1 MLTAKWKYFLL
12 NNFKTLSKFAP
23 FHFLACSEF
32 WLTEDRMF
40 QENNFQT
47 NPKIIVIFFNKL
59 KNEAYSKYNQGAYSS
74 NKSKACKRNAQG
86 DRLVSVF
93 GVVSAFLFTFNFS
106 FQKNDLKLSSINLWI
121 LLLSQTLWKIDF
133 RHRR

>member
-1 MLTAKWKYFLL
+1 
-12 NNFKTLSKFAP
+12 
-23 FHFLACSEF
+23 
-32 WLTEDRMF
+32 MF
-40 QENNFQT
+40 QENHFQT

-59 KNEAYSKYNQGAYSS
+59 KNVAYSKYNQGAYNS

-106 FQKNDLKLSSINLWI
+106 FQKNDLN
-121 LLLSQTLWKIDF
+121 LLSIKL
-133 RHRR
+133 

>member
-1 MLTAKWKYFLL
+1 
-12 NNFKTLSKFAP
+12 
-23 FHFLACSEF
+23 
-32 WLTEDRMF
+32 MF

-59 KNEAYSKYNQGAYSS
+59 KNEAYSKYNQGAYNS
-74 NKSKACKRNAQG
+74 NKNKACKRNAQG

-106 FQKNDLKLSSINLWI
+106 FQKNDLKLLSINL
-121 LLLSQTLWKIDF
+121 
-133 RHRR
+133 

>member
-1 MLTAKWKYFLL
+1 
-12 NNFKTLSKFAP
+12 
-23 FHFLACSEF
+23 
-32 WLTEDRMF
+32 MF

-59 KNEAYSKYNQGAYSS
+59 KNVAHSKYNQGAYNS
-74 NKSKACKRNAQG
+74 NKSKACKRHAQG

-106 FQKNDLKLSSINLWI
+106 FQKSDLNLLSINL
-121 LLLSQTLWKIDF
+121 
-133 RHRR
+133 